1 MEQDLGSEHTRSL
14 HRYILPASSLPP
26 QEDRAGVHSWRA
38 EQHHRCLRVLC
49 VQPQAAHGD
58 EVQGGRVLR
67 RQPTAAAHC
76 WKNAFEWSRS
86 AWDYISRHQHWW
98 GLPYS
103 DRPWC
108 GVGNPRLYKYF
119 TKYSGS
125 SNFGHTFKIK
135 QLGLWENPAMEP
147 PLDEINPL
155 WSSNI
160 WLFGNSFVVQSIYQD
175 HLRLWRLGSEE

>member
-14 HRYILPASSLPP
+14 HRYILPGSSLPP
-26 QEDRAGVHSWRA
+26 QEDRAGVHTWRA

-49 VQPQAAHGD
+49 IQPQAAHGN

-76 WKNAFEWSRS
+76 WKNAFGWSRS

-108 GVGNPRLYKYF
+108 GVGNQDFTNISQNVQVHRILGARSKQNSWDCGRSRRWNLHSTRPTLCDKVTFGCLKILSLY
-119 TKYSGS
+119 
-125 SNFGHTFKIK
+125 I
-135 QLGLWENPAMEP
+135 L
-147 PLDEINPL
+147 
-155 WSSNI
+155 
-160 WLFGNSFVVQSIYQD
+160 YQD
-175 HLRLWRLGSEE
+175 HLRLWWLGSEE